1 MDFPFFGIW
10 LLRSYGFLGVLLN
23 VKDANREE
31 TFSHAKEL
39 VDDLAPNEDT
49 ARLIGCSFLRVI

>member
-1 MDFPFFGIW
+1 MDFLSLKYGFCGIW
-10 LLRSYGFLGVLLN
+10 FLGVPLN
-23 VKDANREE
+23 VKNANREGAC
-31 TFSHAKEL
+31 HAKEL